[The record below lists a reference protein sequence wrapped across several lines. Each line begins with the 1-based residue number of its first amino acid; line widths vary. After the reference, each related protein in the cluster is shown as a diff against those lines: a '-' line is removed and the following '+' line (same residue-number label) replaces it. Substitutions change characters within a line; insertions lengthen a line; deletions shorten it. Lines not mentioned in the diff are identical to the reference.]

1 MAREA
6 TRCGAAGLQIGK
18 IPTAAAGTGKT
29 LDFIADTLNAAA
41 SEVIMGAGSLFKE
54 LSARQY
60 IDGRVRAARG
70 ERSTP
75 VIDPAT
81 EQIIGNVVEASRVEI
96 DEAVQIANSAQ
107 QRWNKINYHRRAEL
121 LHEVAQAMRQARPV
135 VAEMLTREMGKTYKE
150 SADEVMWSGTAV
162 DYYAEIA
169 RHELGKVLGPTVDA
183 QFHFTT
189 KEPLGVVVIILPF
202 NYPLCLL
209 CWQAAAALASG
220 NAVIIKPSDLTTLT
234 TLRFIQAF
242 AALPPGLV
250 QVLAGA
256 DSVGQQLVA
265 HADTHM
271 VAFTGGI
278 ETGRM
283 IAASCARLYKRSLI
297 ETSGNDPFIVM
308 PSAPIETAARAAAF
322 GAYLNC
328 GQVCAA
334 AERFYVH
341 EQVYT
346 RFIERL
352 IAYAGQVRVG
362 NGLDKVD
369 MGPLASERE
378 LLRYQ
383 RILRTAQ
390 QQGIRTAIGGG
401 RPPGLEKGWFAQAT
415 VLVDVPPEAA
425 IMHDESFGPVAPV
438 CRVGS
443 FDDAV
448 ALANRS
454 RYGLGATIYT
464 LDLTEAMRA
473 VNELEA
479 GMVWVNAPLL
489 DNDAGPFGGR
499 KHSGMGRQLG
509 SEGLDSFRHTKLA
522 MIDPAA
528 NPHDFWWFPYADDE
542 AYPDARAA
550 AARAGAKN

>member
-1 MAREA
+1 MGKIA
-6 TRCGAAGLQIGK
+6 TVAAGS
-18 IPTAAAGTGKT
+18 GKT
-29 LDFIADTLNAAA
+29 LTGTADTLAKQT
-41 SEVIMGAGSLFKE
+41 GAGVAVSAEALFGE
-54 LSARQY
+54 LSGRHY
-60 IDGRVRAARG
+60 MDGRLVLARG
-70 ERSTP
+70 AQLLP

-81 EQIIGNVVEASRVEI
+81 ERVIGGLVEAGAAEVEQ
-96 DEAVQIANSAQ
+96 AVQGANQAQ
-107 QRWNKINYHRRAEL
+107 ERWNKVNYHRRAEL

-150 SADEVMWSGTAV
+150 SADEVSWSVSAV

-183 QFHFTT
+183 QFHFTV

-220 NAVIIKPSDLTTLT
+220 NAVIIKPSELATLT
-234 TLRFIQAF
+234 TLQFIQAF
-242 AALPPGLV
+242 DALPAGLV
-250 QVLAGA
+250 QVLAGGGA
-256 DSVGQQLVA
+256 VGQQLVA

-278 ETGRM
+278 DTGRA
-283 IAASCARLYKRSLI
+283 IAEACARQYKRALI

-308 PSAPIETAARAAAF
+308 PSAPIEIAARAAAF

-341 EQVYT
+341 EQVYA
-346 RFIERL
+346 RFLDHL

-362 NGLDKVD
+362 NGLGRVD
-369 MGPLASERE
+369 MGPMASERE
-378 LLRYQ
+378 LLRFQ
-383 RILRTAQ
+383 RILRNAGE
-390 QQGIRTAIGGG
+390 QGISTAIGGG
-401 RPPGLEKGWFAQAT
+401 RPPGLDQGWFAQPT
-415 VLVDVPPEAA
+415 VLIDVPPEAD
-425 IMHDESFGPVAPV
+425 IMCEESFGPVAPV
-438 CRVGS
+438 SRVDS
-443 FDDAV
+443 FEQAI

-454 RYGLGATIYT
+454 RYGLGASIYT
-464 LDLTEAMRA
+464 RDLNEAMRA
-473 VNELEA
+473 INEIEA

-528 NPHDFWWFPYADDE
+528 NAHDFWWFPYSDAE
-542 AYPDARAA
+542 AFRDVRSAPGRTDT
-550 AARAGAKN
+550 KD